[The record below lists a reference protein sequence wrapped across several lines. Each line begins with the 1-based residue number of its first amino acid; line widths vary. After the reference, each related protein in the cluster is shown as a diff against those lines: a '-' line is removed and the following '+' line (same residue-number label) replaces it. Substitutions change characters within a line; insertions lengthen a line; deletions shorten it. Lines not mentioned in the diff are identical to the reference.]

1 MALDA
6 DIKLQ
11 LTQYLQ
17 LLESDI
23 VLKVSLGSDK
33 VSDEMLA
40 LVDELAS
47 LSSKI
52 TVKKLKLPRTPSF
65 SINRV
70 GRSRCISYF
79 CWCSTWT

>member
-1 MALDA
+1 MQKLN
-6 DIKLQ
+6 LQ

-23 VLKVSLGSDK
+23 VLKVSAGSDK

-52 TVKKLKLPRTPSF
+52 TVEKVELPRTPSF

-70 GRSRCISYF
+70 GEDTCISYF
-79 CWCSTWT
+79 CWCSTRT

>member
-6 DIKLQ
+6 EIKSQ
-11 LTQYLQ
+11 LSQYLQ

-23 VLKVSLGSDK
+23 VLKVSPGSDK

-52 TVKKLKLPRTPSF
+52 TVKK
-65 SINRV
+65 
-70 GRSRCISYF
+70 
-79 CWCSTWT
+79 